1 MENKKIAAI
10 IVLMIFALSL
20 TPKAYAQESSDIRA
34 CYHYDEWGLTI
45 RVKAPANTE
54 PEQKINVSVSV
65 CHVQNLSITY
75 LSVTVYDFKSGEE
88 KNQIGTIKHVER
100 GIGYDLQSNGTYART
115 YEIEI
120 SENVW
125 DITYGE
131 ISCEWEFGG
140 HTFYIHDDGFV
151 MTYVKNVE
159 MEELIEQ
166 LANKTEQ
173 LANKTQECDTL
184 WQNYTQLN
192 QTYWDLKGNQT
203 SGIEVDLSNTRVVMA
218 VFIITT
224 VFFVATTLYLTL
236 KKPREYW

>member
-20 TPKAYAQESSDIRA
+20 TPKAYAQESSDIRTF
-34 CYHYDEWGLTI
+34 YHHDEAGLVI
-45 RVKAPANTE
+45 EVEAPANVE
-54 PEQKINVSVSV
+54 PGQAINVSVSFY
-65 CHVQNLSITY
+65 CYAKNLSVYY
-75 LSVTVYDFKSGEE
+75 LFVTIYDFKSGQE
-88 KNQIGTIKHVER
+88 KNPIGTVKPVEQ
-100 GIGYDLQSNGTYART
+100 GIGYDPKYNETYTRI

-159 MEELIEQ
+159 MEDLI
-166 LANKTEQ
+166 EQ

-203 SGIEVDLSNTRVVMA
+203 SGTEVDLSNTRVAMI

>member
-20 TPKAYAQESSDIRA
+20 TPKAYAQESSDIRTF
-34 CYHYDEWGLTI
+34 YHFNKDALVIE
-45 RVKAPANTE
+45 VKAPANTE
-54 PEQKINVSVSV
+54 PGQTINVSVSFY
-65 CHVQNLSITY
+65 CYGENLSIYY
-75 LSVTVYDFKSGEE
+75 LFVTIYDFKSGQE
-88 KNQIGTIKHVER
+88 KNPIGTIRHVKQ
-100 GIGYDLQSNGTYART
+100 GIGYDPQNKETYAQT
-115 YEIEI
+115 YEIKI
-120 SENVW
+120 SEDVW

-131 ISCEWEFGG
+131 IACEWEFGG
-140 HTFYIHDDGFV
+140 HTFYIHNDGFV

-166 LANKTEQ
+166 LT
-173 LANKTQECDTL
+173 NKTQECDTL

-203 SGIEVDLSNTRVVMA
+203 SGTEVDLSNTRVAMV

>member
-20 TPKAYAQESSDIRA
+20 TPKAYAQESSDIRTF
-34 CYHYDEWGLTI
+34 YHHDEAGLI
-45 RVKAPANTE
+45 IEVEAPANVK
-54 PEQKINVSVSV
+54 PGQAINVSVSFY
-65 CHVQNLSITY
+65 CYAKNLSVYY
-75 LSVTVYDFKSGEE
+75 LFVTIYDFKSGQE
-88 KNQIGTIKHVER
+88 KNPIGTVKPVEQ
-100 GIGYDLQSNGTYART
+100 GIGYDPKYNETYTRI

-159 MEELIEQ
+159 MEDLI
-166 LANKTEQ
+166 EQ

-203 SGIEVDLSNTRVVMA
+203 SGTEVDLSNTRVAMI